1 MACLPFYPDIIDD
14 AATETPPTTFLSFC
28 NAGMIDLRT
37 DFISRPTPPMIEAM
51 TRAAQAAPGFG
62 LRDDPIVAA
71 LERRAAEMLG
81 KEDALF
87 CATCS
92 AANQIAINV
101 QTNPADR
108 VAAEATSHVITSEG
122 GAPGALSGVMMH
134 GISGERG
141 KMPMDA
147 LTTVLDTGD
156 GLQGRT
162 RLVVIENT
170 HVRTGGTVLSLDY
183 MSRVRKEAMARN
195 IRVHLD
201 GSRLFN
207 AAAALGVNAKTLT
220 ALADTVAVS
229 MNKGLG
235 APLGAILAGSRE
247 TIEKAVVARHRFG
260 GSWRPANIPAAAALV
275 ALATMVER
283 IGEDHATAHEL
294 ASGLAAIDGLTID
307 PAQVQT
313 NIVLV
318 DLGERL
324 GTSEQF
330 AARLAE
336 GGVLALPFGPRRLR
350 LVTWHGITSRDVER
364 AIDVFLQATK
374 AGIRRSA

>member
-1 MACLPFYPDIIDD
+1 
-14 AATETPPTTFLSFC
+14 
-28 NAGMIDLRT
+28 MIDLRT
-37 DFISRPTPPMIEAM
+37 DFISRPTPAMIEAM
-51 TRAAQAAPGFG
+51 MRAAQAAPSFG

-71 LERRAAEMLG
+71 LERRAAELLG

-87 CATCS
+87 CTTCS

-108 VAAEATSHVITSEG
+108 VAAEATAHVITSEG

-134 GISGERG
+134 GIPGERG
-141 KMPMDA
+141 QMPMEA
-147 LTTVLDTGD
+147 LINVLDTGD
-156 GLQGRT
+156 GVQGRT

-170 HVRTGGTVLSLDY
+170 HVRTGGTVLPLDY
-183 MSRVRKEAMARN
+183 MSRVRREAAARD

-207 AAAALGVNAKTLT
+207 AAAALGVNAKALT

-275 ALATMVER
+275 ALDIMVER
-283 IGEDHATAHEL
+283 IGDDHVNARDLATRL
-294 ASGLAAIDGLTID
+294 SGINGLVIDLT
-307 PAQVQT
+307 QVQT

-318 DLGERL
+318 DLAERL
-324 GTSEQF
+324 GKAEDF
-330 AARLAE
+330 AKRLAE
-336 GGVLALPFGPRRLR
+336 QSVLALPFGPRRLR
-350 LVTWHGITSRDVER
+350 LVTWHEIGKAQIDR
-364 AIDVFLQATK
+364 AVAAFEQA
-374 AGIRRSA
+374 AA

>member
-1 MACLPFYPDIIDD
+1 MTAAPAPIHDPRALPRSPVV
-14 AATETPPTTFLSFC
+14 
-28 NAGMIDLRT
+28 DLRT
-37 DFISRPTPPMIEAM
+37 DFISRPTPAMIDAM
-51 TRAAQAAPGFG
+51 MRAAQAAPGFG

-71 LERRAAEMLG
+71 LERRAAELLG

-108 VAAEATSHVITSEG
+108 VAAEATSHIITSEG

-134 GISGERG
+134 GIPGERG
-141 KMPMDA
+141 QMPMDA

-156 GLQGRT
+156 GMQGRT
-162 RLVVIENT
+162 SLVVIENT

-183 MSRVRKEAMARN
+183 MSRVRKEASARS
-195 IRVHLD
+195 IKVHLD

-207 AAAALGVNAKTLT
+207 AATALGVNAKTLT

-275 ALATMVER
+275 AFDTMVDR
-283 IGEDHATAHEL
+283 IGDDHRMAQHL
-294 ASGLAAIDGLTID
+294 ASKLAKIEGLTID
-307 PAQVQT
+307 PTQVQT

-318 DLGERL
+318 DLAERL
-324 GTSEQF
+324 GKAENF
-330 AARLAE
+330 AARLSE
-336 GGVLALPFGPRRLR
+336 HDVLALPFGPRRLR
-350 LVTWHGITSRDVER
+350 LVMWHEIGTKE
-364 AIDVFLQATK
+364 IDDAVAAFKQAT
-374 AGIRRSA
+374 AA

>member
-1 MACLPFYPDIIDD
+1 
-14 AATETPPTTFLSFC
+14 
-28 NAGMIDLRT
+28 MIDLRT
-37 DFISRPTPPMIEAM
+37 DFISRPTPAMIEAM
-51 TRAAQAAPGFG
+51 TRAARAAPGFG

-71 LERRAAEMLG
+71 LERRAAEILG

-87 CATCS
+87 CTTCS

-108 VAAEATSHVITSEG
+108 VAAEATAHIITSEG

-134 GISGERG
+134 GIPGERG
-141 KMPMDA
+141 QVPIDA

-156 GLQGRT
+156 GVQGRA

-183 MSRVRKEAMARN
+183 MSRVRKEAAARN

-207 AAAALGVNAKTLT
+207 AAAALGVNAKALT

-275 ALATMVER
+275 ALDTMVDR
-283 IGEDHATAHEL
+283 IGDDHVNARDLATRLEE
-294 ASGLAAIDGLTID
+294 IDGLTID
-307 PAQVQT
+307 LTQVQT
-313 NIVLV
+313 NIILV
-318 DLGERL
+318 DLAERL
-324 GTSEQF
+324 DKSEDF
-330 AARLAE
+330 TKRLSE
-336 GGVLALPFGPRRLR
+336 HGVLALPFGLHRLR
-350 LVTWHGITSRDVER
+350 LVTWHEIGR
-364 AIDVFLQATK
+364 AEIDSAVAAFKQA
-374 AGIRRSA
+374 AA

>member
-1 MACLPFYPDIIDD
+1 
-14 AATETPPTTFLSFC
+14 
-28 NAGMIDLRT
+28 MIDLRT
-37 DFISRPTPPMIEAM
+37 DFISRPTSAMIDAM
-51 TRAAQAAPGFG
+51 MRAAQAVPGFG

-71 LERRAAEMLG
+71 LERRAAELLG

-108 VAAEATSHVITSEG
+108 VAAEATAHVITSEG

-134 GISGERG
+134 GIPGERG
-141 KMPMDA
+141 QMPMDA
-147 LTTVLDTGD
+147 LVTVLDTGD
-156 GLQGRT
+156 DTQGRT

-183 MSRVRKEAMARN
+183 MSRVRTQASLRN

-229 MNKGLG
+229 LNKGLG

-275 ALATMVER
+275 ALDTMVER
-283 IGEDHATAHEL
+283 IGDDHVNARDLGTRL
-294 ASGLAAIDGLTID
+294 SDIDGLTVD
-307 PAQVQT
+307 LTQVQT

-318 DLGERL
+318 DLAERL
-324 GTSEQF
+324 GTSANF
-330 AARLAE
+330 AKRLAE
-336 GGVLALPFGPRRLR
+336 HGVLALPFGPRRLR
-350 LVTWHGITSRDVER
+350 LVTWHEIGKTEVDR
-364 AIDVFLQATK
+364 AVAAFKQAT
-374 AGIRRSA
+374 A

>member
-1 MACLPFYPDIIDD
+1 MLPG
-14 AATETPPTTFLSFC
+14 TPMTIHHPSC

-37 DFISRPTPPMIEAM
+37 DFISRPTPAMIDAM
-51 TRAAQAAPGFG
+51 ARAAQSAPGFG

-71 LERRAAEMLG
+71 LERRAAELLG

-108 VAAEATSHVITSEG
+108 VAAEATSHIITSEG

-134 GISGERG
+134 GIPGERG
-141 KMPMDA
+141 QMPIDA

-156 GLQGRT
+156 GMQGRT

-183 MSRVRKEAMARN
+183 MSGVRRETTARN
-195 IRVHLD
+195 IKVHLD

-207 AAAALGVNAKTLT
+207 ASTALGVDAKALT

-247 TIEKAVVARHRFG
+247 TIGKAVVARHRFG

-275 ALATMVER
+275 ALDTMVGR
-283 IGEDHATAHEL
+283 IGEDHTNAHNL
-294 ASGLAAIDGLTID
+294 ARHLSKLDGLTID
-307 PAQVQT
+307 LTQVQT

-318 DLGERL
+318 DLAERL
-324 GTSEQF
+324 GKSEDC
-330 AARLAE
+330 AARLSRH
-336 GGVLALPFGPRRLR
+336 GLLALPFGPRRLR
-350 LVTWHGITSRDVER
+350 LVTWHEIGAKE
-364 AIDVFLQATK
+364 IDAAVAAFKQAT
-374 AGIRRSA
+374 AA

>member
-1 MACLPFYPDIIDD
+1 
-14 AATETPPTTFLSFC
+14 
-28 NAGMIDLRT
+28 MIDLRT
-37 DFISRPTPPMIEAM
+37 DFISRPTPTMIEAM
-51 TRAAQAAPGFG
+51 LRAAQAAPGFG

-71 LERRAAEMLG
+71 LERRAAELLG

-108 VAAEATSHVITSEG
+108 VAAEATSHIITSEG

-134 GISGERG
+134 GIAGERG
-141 KMPMDA
+141 QMPMDA
-147 LTTVLDTGD
+147 LATVLDAGD
-156 GLQGRT
+156 GVQGRT
-162 RLVVIENT
+162 RLIVIENT

-183 MSRVRKEAMARN
+183 MSRVRREASTRN
-195 IRVHLD
+195 IKVHLD

-207 AAAALGVNAKTLT
+207 AAAALGVDATMLT

-275 ALATMVER
+275 ALDTMVGR
-283 IGEDHATAHEL
+283 IGGDHRMARDL
-294 ASGLAAIDGLTID
+294 ASKLAEVDGLTID
-307 PAQVQT
+307 LTQVQT
-313 NIVLV
+313 NIILV
-318 DLGERL
+318 DLAERL
-324 GTSEQF
+324 GKAEDF
-330 AARLAE
+330 AARLSKH
-336 GGVLALPFGPRRLR
+336 GLLTLPFGPRRLR
-350 LVTWHGITSRDVER
+350 LVTWHEIGSKEIESAVV
-364 AIDVFLQATK
+364 AFKQAAAT
-374 AGIRRSA
+374 

>member
-1 MACLPFYPDIIDD
+1 
-14 AATETPPTTFLSFC
+14 
-28 NAGMIDLRT
+28 MIDLRT
-37 DFISRPTPPMIEAM
+37 DFISRPTPAMIDAM
-51 TRAAQAAPGFG
+51 MRAAQAAPGFG

-71 LERRAAEMLG
+71 LERRAADILG

-92 AANQIAINV
+92 AANQIAINA

-108 VAAEATSHVITSEG
+108 VAAEATAHIITSEG

-134 GISGERG
+134 GIPGERG
-141 KMPMDA
+141 QVPIDA
-147 LTTVLDTGD
+147 LTAVLDTGD
-156 GLQGRT
+156 SVQGRT

-183 MSRVRKEAMARN
+183 MSRVRKEASARN
-195 IRVHLD
+195 IKVHLD

-207 AAAALGVNAKTLT
+207 AAAALGVNAKALT

-275 ALATMVER
+275 ALDTMVDR
-283 IGEDHATAHEL
+283 IGDDHVNARDLATRL
-294 ASGLAAIDGLTID
+294 AEIDGLTID
-307 PAQVQT
+307 LTQVQT
-313 NIVLV
+313 NIILV
-318 DLGERL
+318 DLAERL
-324 GTSEQF
+324 DKSEDF
-330 AARLAE
+330 AKRLSE
-336 GGVLALPFGPRRLR
+336 HGVLALPFGLHRLR
-350 LVTWHGITSRDVER
+350 LVTWHEIGR
-364 AIDVFLQATK
+364 AEIDSAVAAFKQA
-374 AGIRRSA
+374 AA

>member
-1 MACLPFYPDIIDD
+1 
-14 AATETPPTTFLSFC
+14 
-28 NAGMIDLRT
+28 MIDLRT
-37 DFISRPTPPMIEAM
+37 DFISRPTAAMIEAM

-62 LRDDPIVAA
+62 LRDDPVVAA
-71 LERRAAEMLG
+71 LERRAAELLG

-108 VAAEATSHVITSEG
+108 VAAEATAHVITSEG

-134 GISGERG
+134 GIPGERG
-141 KMPMDA
+141 QMPMDA

-156 GLQGRT
+156 GVQGRT

-170 HVRTGGTVLSLDY
+170 HVRTGGTVLPLDY
-183 MSRVRKEAMARN
+183 MSRVRKEASARN
-195 IRVHLD
+195 IAVHLD

-207 AAAALGVNAKTLT
+207 AAAALGVNAKALT

-229 MNKGLG
+229 LNKGLG

-247 TIEKAVVARHRFG
+247 TIENAVVARHRFG

-275 ALATMVER
+275 ALDTMVER
-283 IGEDHATAHEL
+283 IGEDHVHARDLATRL
-294 ASGLAAIDGLTID
+294 SGIDGLTVD
-307 PAQVQT
+307 LTQVQT

-318 DLGERL
+318 DLAERL
-324 GTSEQF
+324 GKAEDF
-330 AARLAE
+330 ARRLAE
-336 GGVLALPFGPRRLR
+336 HGVLALPFGPCRLR
-350 LVTWHGITSRDVER
+350 LVTWHEIGKAEVGRAVEAFQR
-364 AIDVFLQATK
+364 ATA
-374 AGIRRSA
+374 

>member
-1 MACLPFYPDIIDD
+1 
-14 AATETPPTTFLSFC
+14 
-28 NAGMIDLRT
+28 MIDLRT
-37 DFISRPTPPMIEAM
+37 DFVSRPTPAMVEAM
-51 TRAAQAAPGFG
+51 VRAAAVAPGFG
-62 LRDDPIVAA
+62 LRDDPVVSA
-71 LERRAAEMLG
+71 LERRAADILG
-81 KEDALF
+81 KDDALF
-87 CATCS
+87 CPTCA

-101 QTNPADR
+101 QTSPGDR
-108 VAAEATSHVITSEG
+108 IVAEATSHIITSEG
-122 GAPGALSGVMMH
+122 GAPGALSGVMVH
-134 GISGERG
+134 GIPGHRGE
-141 KMPMDA
+141 MPTDA
-147 LTTVLDTGD
+147 LTAALDTGD
-156 GLQGRT
+156 AMQGRV
-162 RLVVIENT
+162 RLAVVENT
-170 HVRTGGTVLSLDY
+170 HVRTGGTVLPLDY
-183 MSRVRKEAMARN
+183 MTRVRKETAARG
-195 IRVHLD
+195 IRLHLD

-207 AAAALGVNAKTLT
+207 AAAALGVEAKTLA

-260 GSWRPANIPAAAALV
+260 GSWRPATIPAAAALV
-275 ALATMVER
+275 ALDTMVSR
-283 IGEDHATAHEL
+283 LGEDHATARAL
-294 ASGLAAIDGLTID
+294 ASGLSAIDGLTID

-350 LVTWHGITSRDVER
+350 LVTWHEITPREVAR
-364 AIDVFLQATK
+364 AIEVFQQATIT
-374 AGIRRSA
+374 GIRRSA